1 MHKTLTGRKGRLPGG
16 GYILGKGRRMQ
27 VVQRDFFETVVIED
41 IRETVV
47 RDIFGIQS

>member
-1 MHKTLTGRKGRLPGG
+1 MPGG

-27 VVQRDFFETVVIED
+27 VVPRDFFEAVVIED

-47 RDIFGIQS
+47 RETFGIQS